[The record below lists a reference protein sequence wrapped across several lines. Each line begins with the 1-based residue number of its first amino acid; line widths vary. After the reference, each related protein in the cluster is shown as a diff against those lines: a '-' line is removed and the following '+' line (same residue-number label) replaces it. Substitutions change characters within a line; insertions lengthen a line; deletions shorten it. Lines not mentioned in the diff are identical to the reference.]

1 MQHVVGAFFQEETGM
16 HLQFEPY
23 HGSDPAMQDLVAGQI
38 DMMAADPVTALDRL
52 RQQRSLAVA
61 QATSRRQ
68 SHGEPWLEA

>member
-1 MQHVVGAFFQEETGM
+1 MQHVVGAFFQKETGM
-16 HLQFEPY
+16 HFQFEPY

-38 DMMAADPVTALDRL
+38 DADPVTALDRL